1 MSTARIT
8 DGSWGCVQI
17 EYDGV
22 KEYRNPHSGVDTKV
36 VYPKAATDTVPSN
49 ERMRFIDRLQPRTMY
64 TFNISAYFTDDTWGP
79 VHQIRVETS
88 IGGTPLLL
96 LVENWRCRSAVSSE
110 SFKIHTQNITPLAIS
125 AFRNRDTLWGV
136 VTGWIAVDVTTPFL
150 TDGCH
155 QIGADL
161 ASLHD

>member
-88 IGGTPLLL
+88 IGGTRLPL
-96 LVENWRCRSAVSSE
+96 LVENWRCRSAISPE
-110 SFKIHTQNITPLAIS
+110 IFKIHTQNITPWAIS
-125 AFRNRDTLWGV
+125 TFRNRETFRGV
-136 VTGWIAVDVTTPFL
+136 VTGRIVVDVTTPFL
-150 TDGCH
+150 TDGFH
-155 QIGADL
+155 QIDADL
-161 ASLHD
+161 TSLHN